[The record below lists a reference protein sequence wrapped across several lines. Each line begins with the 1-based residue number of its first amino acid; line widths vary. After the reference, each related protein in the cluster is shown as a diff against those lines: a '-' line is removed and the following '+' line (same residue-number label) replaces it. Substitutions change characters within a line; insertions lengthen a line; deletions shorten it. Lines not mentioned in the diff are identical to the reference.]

1 MSNLK
6 KTAFIVAIF
15 SIITRGISFLFKIY
29 ISRSLGAEAMGLFSM
44 SLSVI
49 GLLVM
54 LPSSG
59 IPLTLSRDIAS
70 LNAKRESKRIN
81 SRISSGLVLGLTI
94 NITIIGIFL
103 LFKNYFFKLLSDSR
117 AETLIMIMLPSTLTT
132 TVYNV
137 LRTYF
142 MGKKQ
147 YVKYSITELVEEILN
162 VILVTSLSFGVFV
175 SVQTNNILA
184 IAYTLADFLCFV
196 LITIMFFC
204 NKGRLARP
212 RELKPLIK
220 SSTPI
225 TFMHLFTALSTTFT
239 AIIIPNRL
247 VASGVDI
254 AEATAEYGRATGMA
268 YPLLFAPLA
277 LTSSLSVVLLPELAE
292 LNALNDKKQISLKL
306 DKGFIVAYMISTLF
320 FITYFAL
327 GKPIGKILFDDE
339 LAGTFI
345 SFASGMVLPLSVGQI
360 SATSLNSLGKERI
373 YFINNLIGLLLMLA
387 CMYFLPSIIGIYALA
402 VAQTL
407 FHIVTFLL
415 NCIML
420 CKYKV
425 SNVTYYKPMLY
436 LSIIS
441 LIIAFLVNSA
451 YKYLSNFNIPMLI
464 TVLICGIIIL
474 ILYLLSILSIKR
486 FRSELI
492 DTVNHFFRRGTK
504 KKGNVFH
511 RR

>member
-70 LNAKRESKRIN
+70 LNAKNKGKLVG
-81 SRISSGLVLGLTI
+81 SRISSGLILGLTI
-94 NITIIGIFL
+94 NIAVVAIFL
-103 LFKNYFFKLLSDSR
+103 LFKNHFFSLLSDSR
-117 AETLIMIMLPSTLTT
+117 AQTLIMIMLPSTITT
-132 TVYNV
+132 TIYNV
-137 LRTYF
+137 IRTYF

-147 YVKYSITELVEEILN
+147 YVRYSITELVEEILN
-162 VILVTSLSFGVFV
+162 VIIVTTLSLGVFF

-196 LITIMFFC
+196 LITIMYFC
-204 NKGRLARP
+204 SKGCLRKP
-212 RELKPLIK
+212 REMKSLIR

-225 TFMHLFTALSTTFT
+225 TFMHLFTAISTAVT

-247 VASGVDI
+247 VASGIDI
-254 AEATAEYGRATGMA
+254 TEATTQYGRATGMA

-292 LNALNDKKQISLKL
+292 LNTLNDKKQISLKL
-306 DKGFIVAYMISTLF
+306 DKGFIVAYMISALF

-327 GKPIGKILFDDE
+327 GKPIGEILFDDE

-360 SATSLNSLGKERI
+360 SATSLNSLGKEKV
-373 YFINNLIGLLLMLA
+373 YFINNLIGIILMIM
-387 CMYFLPSIIGIYALA
+387 CMYFLPSVIGIYALA

-425 SNVTYYKPMLY
+425 SNVTYYKPMIY
-436 LSIIS
+436 LSATS
-441 LIIAFLVNSA
+441 LIIALLVNVI
-451 YKYLSNFNIPMLI
+451 YKYLSNTSIPLI
-464 TVLICGIIIL
+464 VSVIICGIIIL
-474 ILYLLSILSIKR
+474 VLYLLSILSIKR
-486 FRSELI
+486 FKSELI
-492 DTVNHFFRRGTK
+492 DTLHHFFGNRTK
-504 KKGNVFH
+504 KTGNVFH
-511 RR
+511 RN